1 MDKQSFIL
9 QIKPILKELNYKKKD
24 NYWYKRVDNHICCIN
39 VQGSQWDKKD
49 YYVEIGF
56 SFYAEECKTPRL
68 LQWHCRHRCK
78 GASGEK
84 NISAS
89 DLLLAM
95 KNTFEEVSV
104 TEQITTFLQK
114 HKAVKVV
121 SQFWF

>member
-1 MDKQSFIL
+1 M
-9 QIKPILKELNYKKKD
+9 
-24 NYWYKRVDNHICCIN
+24 DNHICCIN
-39 VQGSQWDKKD
+39 VQGSQWDKND

-68 LQWHCRHRCK
+68 LQWYCRHRCK

-121 SQFWF
+121 SLFWF